1 MNNHFF
7 LKAKELTIPNP
18 EFDIDHKKVNE
29 TYLITIHAHSFLYQ
43 LHLRS
48 INVKGIFSNNY
59 FEMLPNEVVTIEF
72 EPDQN
77 LDGNDDEASF
87 EIKSIYEL
95 MN

>member
-1 MNNHFF
+1 
-7 LKAKELTIPNP
+7 
-18 EFDIDHKKVNE
+18 
-29 TYLITIHAHSFLYQ
+29 
-43 LHLRS
+43 
-48 INVKGIFSNNY
+48 
-59 FEMLPNEVVTIEF
+59 MLPNEVVTIEF

>member
-1 MNNHFF
+1 M
-7 LKAKELTIPNP
+7 IPND
-18 EFDIDHKKVNE
+18 ESFICSKKTTIKDAVKKLNNE
-29 TYLITIHAHSFLYQ
+29 RSSCLIVTDDNN
-43 LHLRS
+43 
-48 INVKGIFSNNY
+48 NVKGIFSNNY